1 VNEHSDLDWLGRNG
15 GWVLL
20 VLGLVLI
27 ALSVVIINKREAVAS
42 ILAFSGVAAFVF
54 GVLLSRLEGAFEFSP
69 TKFAATLKA
78 VRTVGIRED
87 LTLEEKAD
95 LIIHLLGV
103 GRDEQEAAEPT
114 YLEAPKVEGSDDQR
128 DYLPARLL
136 SFTAPTEINQVKLAG
151 SSFEQHVAQIFRAER
166 WDVEETRPGPDSGF
180 DFIARKNDK
189 TLYIEV
195 KLRHRLSTADA
206 YQVIGAVHSRNDPP
220 DVRYA
225 LAVNAGALSASARA
239 ALAADPNIYVMEI
252 PVEGW

>member
-1 VNEHSDLDWLGRNG
+1 MSNHSDLDWLGRNG

-20 VLGLVLI
+20 VLGIALI
-27 ALSVVIINKREAVAS
+27 AISVAIADKREAVACV
-42 ILAFSGVAAFVF
+42 LAFSGVAASVL

-78 VRTVGIRED
+78 ARTVGTRED

-103 GRDEQEAAEPT
+103 GGDEPEATETTSP
-114 YLEAPKVEGSDDQR
+114 ESPKVEGPDEQR
-128 DYLPARLL
+128 DYLPSRLL

-151 SSFEQHVAQIFRAER
+151 SSFEHHVAQIFRADG
-166 WDVEETRPGPDSGF
+166 WAVEGASSRRDPSF
-180 DFIARKNDK
+180 DLVARKNDK

-195 KLRHRLSTADA
+195 KLRRRLSAADVG
-206 YQVIGAVHSRNDPP
+206 QVIAAVLSRSDPP
-220 DVRYA
+220 NAGYVF
-225 LAVNAGALSASARA
+225 AVNAGGLSAAA
-239 ALAADPNIYVMEI
+239 QGALAKAPNLYVMEI